1 MKTQSSP
8 IRITDADPELCKFAS
23 ALGDLLENFHT
34 PYVLTEC
41 LLGFLNDVAP
51 QHFPAHLIEL
61 KGTHIAEAQ
70 RIRSLVPQ
78 LAKEL
83 EEYEIRENEQAEI
96 DLRIRAAGGHAAVFE
111 RMISN
116 PKIAPQL
123 ASVMIE
129 MLS

>member
-8 IRITDADPELCKFAS
+8 IPAVEVDPELAKFAS

-34 PYVLTEC
+34 PYILSEC
-41 LLGFLNDVAP
+41 IIGFLNDVSP
-51 QHFPAHLIEL
+51 ENWPASVIEL
-61 KGTHIAEAQ
+61 RGTHIAEAQ

-83 EEYEIRENEQAEI
+83 EEYEIRENEQAEN